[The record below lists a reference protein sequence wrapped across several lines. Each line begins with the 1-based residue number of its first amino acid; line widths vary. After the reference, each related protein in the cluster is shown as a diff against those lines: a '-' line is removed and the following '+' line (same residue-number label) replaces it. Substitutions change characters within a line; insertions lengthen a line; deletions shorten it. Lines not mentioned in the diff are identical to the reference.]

1 MAGGVFLLP
10 PFFCYA
16 AANRESSRN
25 IEALGFRAQS
35 GLSLG
40 AAGAA
45 QQARLEGGAELAR
58 DLAGDPLRL
67 VVAAPQAPHPVKRDR
82 HHQVHILK
90 QRRSCEAS
98 PEHSRE
104 VPACRKV
111 APILQRARYRRISR
125 LRPVVGK
132 RRRLLIRLIQ
142 ISLLRLMSRKNG
154 HQFQN
159 TTVFATGVRIF
170 GTSVAHVVVLIGHR
184 VMLPEFEAGE
194 GQVHGAGEAQE
205 ALAKGQRPA
214 TRQTDSRHQQICQ
227 CRERGFEV
235 KFKQAVV
242 HGSKSCGRRSVFWP
256 AGCGKR
262 VLI

>member
-35 GLSLG
+35 GLG
-40 AAGAA
+40 FGETGAA
-45 QQARLEGGAELAR
+45 QQARLESHGGGGPRPCSCAPGPHRAANPRRAAGLRLPGLRRPRRAERPGDFAR
-58 DLAGDPLRL
+58 YHRRL

-82 HHQVHILK
+82 HDQVHILK

-111 APILQRARYRRISR
+111 APILQRARNCRISR
-125 LRPVVGK
+125 LRPVVDE
-132 RRRLLIRLIQ
+132 RRRTLIRLIQ
-142 ISLLRLMSRKNG
+142 ISHLRLMSRKNG

-170 GTSVAHVVVLIGHR
+170 RTSVAHVVVFIGHR

-205 ALAKGQRPA
+205 ALAKG
-214 TRQTDSRHQQICQ
+214 
-227 CRERGFEV
+227 
-235 KFKQAVV
+235 
-242 HGSKSCGRRSVFWP
+242 
-256 AGCGKR
+256 
-262 VLI
+262 